1 MTKQLLKITDICK
14 IYDVENDFINEIVE
28 YELITPVKTGSDLFI
43 EEDELPVLEKII
55 NLHYDLGVNLEGIEI
70 IMNLLERIDEM
81 NEEINRLQRIVKY
94 FGQDL

>member
-14 IYDVENDFINEIVE
+14 IYDVENGFINEIVE
-28 YELITPVKTGSDLFI
+28 YELITPVKTDSDLFI

-70 IMNLLERIDEM
+70 IMNLLDKIDIL
-81 NEEINRLQRIVKY
+81 NEEINKLQRIVKY
-94 FGQDL
+94 FEQDL

>member
-1 MTKQLLKITDICK
+1 MKITDICK

>member
-1 MTKQLLKITDICK
+1 MTKQLLKIDDICK
-14 IYDVENDFINEIVE
+14 IYDVENDFINEIFE
-28 YELITPVKTGSDLFI
+28 YELITPIKTGSDLYI
-43 EEDELPVLEKII
+43 EDEELPVLEKII
-55 NLHYDLGVNLEGIEI
+55 NLYYDLGVNLEGIEI